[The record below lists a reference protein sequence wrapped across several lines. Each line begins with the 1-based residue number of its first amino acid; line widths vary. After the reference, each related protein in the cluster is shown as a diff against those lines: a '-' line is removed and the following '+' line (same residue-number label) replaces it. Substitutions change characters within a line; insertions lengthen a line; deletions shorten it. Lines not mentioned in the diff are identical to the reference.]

1 MHLPGQPLP
10 LGQRGRLGLRGLDKA
25 QQLAD
30 RVLVLAGGRLVA
42 DATPD
47 ELRTHAAA
55 PTIRLPVPPA
65 AAADLPSELAGHRD
79 GGELVLR
86 STDVGA
92 DLAGLLDWARRGG
105 VDLTG
110 LQVGPPSLEEAYLVL
125 TGDADP
131 LRREP
136 SHA

>member
-1 MHLPGQPLP
+1 MDDPGAGEGVLVPQEPP
-10 LGQRGRLGLRGLDKA
+10 VLGLLP
-25 QQLAD
+25 
-30 RVLVLAGGRLVA
+30 RLEGPA
-42 DATPD
+42 I
-47 ELRTHAAA
+47 LRA
-55 PTIRLPVPPA
+55 
-65 AAADLPSELAGHRD
+65 
-79 GGELVLR
+79 
-86 STDVGA
+86 A

-125 TGDADP
+125 TGDADR